1 MAREALRAACWACAR
16 HEPADP
22 LGAAAARLCVLP
34 YASIVWLAAVCHATR
49 DLRAILFLLGACL
62 NSAAASALK
71 RALAAPRPP
80 ATCAALGVCHKHGF
94 PSSHSAVMGYA
105 LGIAAL
111 EFLRRRRRGC
121 AGGGAAAAGAHPL
134 VEAAELAALGA
145 AAAVVAVA
153 RVYLGYHSVEQVVA
167 GLGLGLASAF
177 LFHRLVA
184 TAEANGALA
193 AVAAALRPLGLCAPP
208 PPRVPRAKVS

>member
-1 MAREALRAACWACAR
+1 MALRAACWACAR
-16 HEPADP
+16 HAPADA

-71 RALAAPRPP
+71 RALAAPRP

-111 EFLRRRRRGC
+111 EFSRRRRRR
-121 AGGGAAAAGAHPL
+121 AGDGAAAAGAHPL

-145 AAAVVAVA
+145 AAAAVAAA
-153 RVYLGYHSVEQVVA
+153 RVYLGYHSSEQAVA
-167 GLGLGLASAF
+167 GLGLGLFLAF
-177 LFHRLVA
+177 LLHRLVA
-184 TAEANGALA
+184 AAEARGALA
-193 AVAAALRPLGLCAPP
+193 AVAAALRPLGLRAPP
-208 PPRVPRAKVS
+208 PPCAPRAKAS